1 MSEQKKQLS
10 KLCLAGFILSVLA
23 PILLILTL
31 NFRRRLDSGLY
42 GILCIVIVLMPI
54 AGLVLSIVGVVTA
67 SKKRRKGKGLG
78 IAGIVLPNVYIVIT
92 ILMWG
97 IFGLLIVLSGSKNNK
112 KSDLD
117 SMWGVGSY
125 ANTEFDV
132 SQYRLMEKDIDS
144 LDMSVNR
151 DELKE
156 YANSRLGSITD
167 ESRQSIRGKYGNYDF
182 FIIRSDYFEEWLEED
197 SIGSNLNYYP
207 DGYAQINYTVT
218 WEFSAGAIYTL
229 DVYKDPSDKFIIITN
244 CSDYR
249 VITYFFERNG
259 TSSEG

>member
-1 MSEQKKQLS
+1 MSEQKRQLS

-23 PILLILTL
+23 PILLLLIL
-31 NFRRRLDSGLY
+31 NFGWRLGGTLRDNLS
-42 GILCIVIVLMPI
+42 IVIIIMPI

-78 IAGIVLPNVYIVIT
+78 IAGIVLPNVYIAIALV
-92 ILMWG
+92 MWG
-97 IFGLLIVLSGSKNNK
+97 IFGLLMLMSGSKNQK

-117 SMWGVGSY
+117 SMWGVGTY
-125 ANTEFDV
+125 ENTEFDV
-132 SQYRLMEKDIDS
+132 SQYRLTEKDIDS

-151 DELKE
+151 DELKA
-156 YANSRLGSITD
+156 YANSKLGSITD

-197 SIGSNLNYYP
+197 SIGSNLSYYR
-207 DGYAQINYTVT
+207 DGYAKINYSVT
-218 WEFSAGAIYTL
+218 WEFSASAIYTL
-229 DVYKDPSDKFIIITN
+229 DVYKDPSNKFIIITN

-249 VITYFFERNG
+249 VITNFFERNG

>member
-1 MSEQKKQLS
+1 MKM
-10 KLCLAGFILSVLA
+10 A
-23 PILLILTL
+23 
-31 NFRRRLDSGLY
+31 
-42 GILCIVIVLMPI
+42 IVIVLMPI

-67 SKKRRKGKGLG
+67 SKKGRKGKGFG
-78 IAGIVLPNVYIVIT
+78 IAGIVLPNVYIAIALV
-92 ILMWG
+92 MWG
-97 IFGLLIVLSGSKNNK
+97 IFGLLMLMSGSKNQK

-125 ANTEFDV
+125 ANTEYDV

-167 ESRQSIRGKYGNYDF
+167 ESRQSIRGKYANYDF

-207 DGYAQINYTVT
+207 DGYAQINYSVT
-218 WEFSAGAIYTL
+218 WEFSAGALYTL
-229 DVYKDPSDKFIIITN
+229 DVYKDPSNKFIIITN
-244 CSDYR
+244 CSDYWL
-249 VITYFFERNG
+249 ITRFFVQGEQSG
-259 TSSEG
+259 DE